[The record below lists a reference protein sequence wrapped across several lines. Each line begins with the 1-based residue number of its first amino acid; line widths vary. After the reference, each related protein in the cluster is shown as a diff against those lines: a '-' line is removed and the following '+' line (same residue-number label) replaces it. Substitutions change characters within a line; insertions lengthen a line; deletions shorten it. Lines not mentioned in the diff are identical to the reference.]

1 MNTISR
7 MSGTRLLRAYCME
20 AKYETIR
27 MLRAPAF
34 VFPTLILPVGLFLLL
49 GVAIFRNVSDSRIVV
64 GMFTGFATF
73 AMVGPG
79 MFSFGIALAQER
91 QQGILTLKRALPM
104 PTAAYLI
111 AKMLMAVVFSMV
123 VMATLT
129 AVALWADRLPG
140 VPLSQVAHLVVVCVL
155 GTLPFCALGLLIGSL
170 VSGAS
175 APAFVNLIY
184 FPMIYLSGLFFPL
197 PAFLTR
203 IAPIW
208 PAYHLNRLAM
218 DASGIVESRPLL
230 HVTVL
235 TLLMLLCSAV
245 AIRRLARVG

>member
-1 MNTISR
+1 MSTVSR
-7 MSGTRLLRAYCME
+7 MSRPRLLRAYCME

-34 VFPTLILPVGLFLLL
+34 VFPTIILPVGLFLLL

-91 QQGILTLKRALPM
+91 QQGIVTLKRALPM
-104 PTAAYLI
+104 PTAAYLL
-111 AKMLMAVVFSMV
+111 AKMLMAIVFSTA
-123 VMATLT
+123 VMTILT
-129 AVALWADRLPG
+129 AVALWAGRLPG
-140 VPLSQVAHLVVVCVL
+140 LALPQIAYLGIVCVV

-170 VSGAS
+170 VSGTS

-218 DASGIVESRPLL
+218 GTAGIVESRPLV
-230 HVTVL
+230 HVSVL
-235 TLLMLLCSAV
+235 ALLMFLCSAV
-245 AIRRLARVG
+245 AIRRLSRVG